1 MMTNHTTPY
10 ANQQE
15 PTHFMHVH
23 SLAMKLIFFFF
34 LAVVSDTVIPV
45 QYVDTKISN
54 KINVNGL
61 VSTILYATIYS
72 VQFIRFRVLGC
83 DECNRIHRRST
94 PYA

>member
-1 MMTNHTTPY
+1 MMTNHPTPY

-23 SLAMKLIFFFF
+23 SLAMKLTF
-34 LAVVSDTVIPV
+34 LAVVSDTVIPA
-45 QYVDTKISN
+45 QYVDTKISY
-54 KINVNGL
+54 KINVIGL
-61 VSTILYATIYS
+61 VTTILYATIYS
-72 VQFIRFRVLGC
+72 VQFIRFHVLGC